1 MRIGKRQKKVCYYTK
16 TQSLYFIFLV
26 VVNMILI
33 NMMMAII
40 NLSFEEIKNN
50 GEQYKNKF
58 ELIEYVKRTAKEM
71 VGVMI
76 AEPIVP
82 VYLVSKVYQDNFTM
96 KLLHCINMLF

>member
-1 MRIGKRQKKVCYYTK
+1 
-16 TQSLYFIFLV
+16 
-26 VVNMILI
+26 MILI

-82 VYLVSKVYQDNFTM
+82 VYLVSEMYQDT
-96 KLLHCINMLF
+96 LL

>member
-1 MRIGKRQKKVCYYTK
+1 MTF
-16 TQSLYFIFLV
+16 QSFTV

-50 GEQYKNKF
+50 NEQYKNKF

-71 VGVMI
+71 AGVLV

-82 VYLVSKVYQDNFTM
+82 VYLVRLKT
-96 KLLHCINMLF
+96 

>member
-1 MRIGKRQKKVCYYTK
+1 M
-16 TQSLYFIFLV
+16 LLV

-71 VGVMI
+71 IGVMV

-82 VYLVSKVYQDNFTM
+82 VYLVRVVRQETISPNFSADFLSSKNYKPQQ
-96 KLLHCINMLF
+96 